1 MTQLFDVS
9 KEEKIACLQREINLR
24 ERVYAR
30 YMAEGKMKR
39 SKAERE
45 IEIMKAILQDYQ
57 S

>member
-30 YMAEGKMKR
+30 YMAEGKMAR

-45 IEIMKAILQDYQ
+45 IQ